1 MSTDR
6 HFTTAWIEPLGM
18 LCYRRP
24 WAALAMAAA
33 VSAAGLLYAARHLEI
48 ETSRDE
54 LVRKDAPFQLDA
66 RRYDREFP
74 NTTSLIVAVE
84 PSTLAQ
90 GERFVDELAAR
101 LIESKDVARQVFYRF
116 KPEDLGGRA
125 LLYLPLDQLQKL
137 VSAAGDNAELLSR
150 FLEAPSLDALLRLLN
165 RKISEGMVSHL
176 VGGLFAGIGIHSH
189 GQAAFVRV

>member
-1 MSTDR
+1 P
-6 HFTTAWIEPLGM
+6 ACPL
-18 LCYRRP
+18 LPYPTLFR
-24 WAALAMAAA
+24 
-33 VSAAGLLYAARHLEI
+33 S
-48 ETSRDE
+48 
-54 LVRKDAPFQLDA
+54 
-66 RRYDREFP
+66 EFP

-176 VGGLFAGIGIHSH
+176 VGGLFEPETGSSPAPPAPVPAPPAGPAPAGKKDDQVEGLEALTALIRSLQ
-189 GQAAFVRV
+189 QALLSDQPPAGLPWMSLLPEDVQAQ